1 MGTHPI
7 FESDFDCLTETL
19 TANYSEREHACPS
32 YDRPCSRALQRCSHH
47 SVAPESAPSCGD
59 ATAQLA
65 PNQPVHFHHLLRS
78 HLLLHPMGIL
88 SSTERPTGPNYLFS
102 QTH

>member
-7 FESDFDCLTETL
+7 FESDFDCLT
-19 TANYSEREHACPS
+19 EREHACPS

-78 HLLLHPMGIL
+78 HLLLHPLGIL
-88 SSTERPTGPNYLFS
+88 SNTERPLAPIIYSPKLIRITNLI
-102 QTH
+102 